1 MDGFWLPASGCCVP
15 PVWCRAEEA
24 ARGTMRDLDE
34 RVSFCLGELEGPN
47 REDAWHWLQECGPA
61 ALPHLYAAFRRS
73 TDTAMRSVLVEL
85 AWQTRSSQALPF
97 LAEALADHQ
106 PGVWKEAL
114 DGLVALGGEAAKLAL
129 RDARGAA
136 DAEKADRIDD
146 ALQQV
151 DDSGSEDD

>member
-1 MDGFWLPASGCCVP
+1 
-15 PVWCRAEEA
+15 
-24 ARGTMRDLDE
+24 MRDLDE

-106 PGVWKEAL
+106 PVVWKEAL
-114 DGLVALGGEAAKLAL
+114 DGLVALGGEPARRILREAKVVAE
-129 RDARGAA
+129 
-136 DAEKADRIDD
+136 AEKANWIDE
-146 ALQQV
+146 ALQQL
-151 DDSGSEDD
+151 DDSWPRG